1 MMNATVN
8 QGGDQPI
15 STRGIVRAGVIAMIA
30 ASVANVIVYLIGS
43 AVGAIPDDLPSSAE
57 EIGIPAVI
65 FSCVLTVTVAT
76 VAFWLFNRF
85 SENPV
90 RNFVILSGIVF
101 VTSLTG
107 PFTID
112 GASAGLIAS
121 LLVMHVVA
129 AGVVVLVF
137 TRLDLR

>member
-1 MMNATVN
+1 MN
-8 QGGDQPI
+8 
-15 STRGIVRAGVIAMIA
+15 STYLESSNRQFSTGQIARAGLIA
-30 ASVANVIVYLIGS
+30 AVAAAVANVIVYLI
-43 AVGAIPDDLPSSAE
+43 ARAIEAIPDDLPSSAE

-65 FSCVLTVTVAT
+65 FSCVLTITVAT

-112 GASAGLIAS
+112 GASVGLITS
-121 LLVMHVVA
+121 LLVMHAVA
-129 AGVVVLVF
+129 AGVVVVVF
-137 TRLDLR
+137 TRLGRR

>member
-1 MMNATVN
+1 MNAT
-8 QGGDQPI
+8 QSQADHQPS
-15 STRGIVRAGVIAMIA
+15 STSEIVRAGIIAVITAV
-30 ASVANVIVYLIGS
+30 VANVIVYLIAR
-43 AVGAIPDDLPSSAE
+43 AVEAIPDDLPSGAE

-65 FSCVLTVTVAT
+65 FSCVLTITVAT

-112 GASAGLIAS
+112 GASVGLITS
-121 LLVMHVVA
+121 LLVMHAVA
-129 AGVVVLVF
+129 AGVVVVVF
-137 TRLDLR
+137 TRLGRR